1 MICQILFLRR
11 EEHQVSSEILRQHIR
26 WMRKLSW
33 AYIMYHVLRC
43 YLPLGIGSSSNLKS
57 SRQKAAKIQKG
68 FFKYVFVSRNTWI
81 LGRLKHIE
89 TTLIVLPKTIIEA
102 IKGIMNI
109 LSNNNHNQCL
119 YLRFYNYLLSI
130 TKT

>member
-1 MICQILFLRR
+1 MNLGN
-11 EEHQVSSEILRQHIR
+11 
-26 WMRKLSW
+26 
-33 AYIMYHVLRC
+33 VLRIET
-43 YLPLGIGSSSNLKS
+43 LFVSGIGSSSNLKS
-57 SRQKAAKIQKG
+57 GRQKAAKIQKG

-109 LSNNNHNQCL
+109 MNSNSHNQCL
-119 YLRFYNYLLSI
+119 YLKFYN
-130 TKT
+130 